1 MHLPITLS
9 STTGVSGANLVR
21 DMLVILGAAA
31 LISILLRRLRL
42 ASIPGY
48 LIVGA
53 LLGSLPAGWGLVS
66 HGDNTNVEQIQE
78 IAIILLMFTIGLH
91 LEVEAISSGMVP
103 ILLVGAA
110 STVGSTLALWPLG
123 MAFGLRAPSAMAVAM
138 ALSMSSTAVVLGLLQ
153 QRKEVHLL
161 HGRLC
166 IGISIM
172 QDLLSIAALALLP
185 LLAVWAGIQ
194 SPDAADADGTTR
206 LMQLVSH
213 SSLAVGGIILM
224 LAFAH
229 YLLPH
234 LLREASRDGNTEAL
248 LVVSAG
254 TGLAAA
260 VLTAKLG
267 FGPALGAFL
276 AGFMLSST
284 PFKYQL
290 AGQLSPMRD
299 LFMAVFFTAVGVQ
312 LDVPGALHSWW
323 IVLAAVVLT
332 MGVKSFTIGLSA
344 WLGGAT
350 AVIAGLTG
358 LLLSQ
363 AGEFSLVI
371 LAEAGKLGV
380 LPAGSQGVIVPL
392 VVISLML
399 TEPAA
404 GLAHRLSPWLARIKP
419 ARWLAS
425 PALRERPHAHVPT
438 DATGAGWARPDGMGG
453 MVAARRHVIVAGFG
467 VVGRN
472 LAEHFAA
479 REIPYTVIELNP
491 DTVLRQQ
498 RLGRTTVFGDATNPE
513 VLESA
518 GLGSAE
524 AVVLTIP
531 DDEATVR
538 ACRVIRA
545 RRPDVFIA
553 VRAGYL
559 GRAMAAH
566 ESGADHVTIEEVVTA
581 QDMAVKVVAE
591 LERRFAAQEKQTPH
605 L

>member
-1 MHLPITLS
+1 MHFPYLLLESAHP
-9 STTGVSGANLVR
+9 SGASLVR

-31 LISILLRRLRL
+31 VISVLLHRLRL

-53 LLGSLPAGWGLVS
+53 LIGSLPQSWGLIGE
-66 HGDNTNVEQIQE
+66 HREGVEQIQE

-103 ILLVGAA
+103 ILVVGAA
-110 STVGSTLALWPLG
+110 STIGSSLVMWPLG
-123 MAFGLRAPSAMAVAM
+123 MLFGLSAPAALGVAM

-172 QDLLSIAALALLP
+172 QDMLSIAVLASLP
-185 LLAVWAGIQ
+185 ILAVWAGVKP
-194 SPDAADADGTTR
+194 SDDATAVGGAEKV
-206 LMQLVSH
+206 MQLASH
-213 SSLAVGGIILM
+213 AGLAIGGIILM
-224 LAFAH
+224 VGFAH
-229 YLLPH
+229 YLLPG

-254 TGLAAA
+254 AGLGAA
-260 VLTAKLG
+260 VLTTALG

-276 AGFMLSST
+276 AGFMLSAT

-290 AGQLSPMRD
+290 AGQLAPMRD

-312 LDVPGALHSWW
+312 LNVVNALHSWW
-323 IVLAAVVLT
+323 IVLIAVVLV
-332 MGVKSFTIGLSA
+332 MGIKAFVIGASV
-344 WLGGAT
+344 WFGGAT
-350 AVIAGLTG
+350 AAIGGLTG
-358 LLLSQ
+358 LLLAQ

-371 LAEAGKLGV
+371 LGEAKKGGLVDPK
-380 LPAGSQGVIVPL
+380 AQGIIIPL

-404 GLAHRLSPWLARIKP
+404 NLARRLSPRLAKIKP

-425 PALRERPHAHVPT
+425 PALRERAVKHAVHE
-438 DATGAGWARPDGMGG
+438 ATGTTWVGAAGTGEP
-453 MVAARRHVIVAGFG
+453 VRRHVIIAGFG
-467 VVGRN
+467 IVGRN

-491 DTVLRQQ
+491 DTVQRQQ
-498 RLGRTTVFGDATNPE
+498 ALGRTTVFGDATNPD

-518 GLGSAE
+518 GLESAE
-524 AVVLTIP
+524 AVVITIP

-538 ACRVIRA
+538 ACRLVRQT
-545 RRPDVFIA
+545 RPDVFIA

-559 GRAMAAH
+559 GRAIAAH
-566 ESGADHVTIEEVVTA
+566 EGGADHVTIEEVVTA

-591 LERRFAAQEKQTPH
+591 LERRFALREKQVPH
-605 L
+605 M

>member
-1 MHLPITLS
+1 MQLPLYMLLDTHS
-9 STTGVSGANLVR
+9 ASGASLVR

-31 LISILLRRLRL
+31 IISVLLHRLRL

-53 LLGSLPAGWGLVS
+53 IIGSLPHTWGIIGEERAG
-66 HGDNTNVEQIQE
+66 VEQIQE

-91 LEVEAISSGMVP
+91 LEIEAIKTGMVP
-103 ILLVGAA
+103 ILIVGAA
-110 STVGSTLALWPLG
+110 STIGTSLLLWPLG
-123 MAFGLRAPSAMAVAM
+123 MIFHLSAPAALGVAM

-172 QDLLSIAALALLP
+172 QDMLSIAVLASLP
-185 LLAVWAGIQ
+185 ILAVWHGVRPADDAIAVGGAEKVMALASHAG
-194 SPDAADADGTTR
+194 
-206 LMQLVSH
+206 
-213 SSLAVGGIILM
+213 LAIGGIILM
-224 LAFAH
+224 IGFAH
-229 YLLPH
+229 YLLPT
-234 LLREASRDGNTEAL
+234 LLREASKDGNTEAL

-254 TGLAAA
+254 AGLGAA
-260 VLTAKLG
+260 VLTTALG

-290 AGQLSPMRD
+290 AGQLAPMRD

-312 LDVPGALHSWW
+312 LNIQTALSHWW
-323 IVLAAVVLT
+323 IVLIAVVLV
-332 MGVKSFTIGLSA
+332 MGVKGVVIGVCT
-344 WLGGAT
+344 WFGGAT
-350 AVIAGLTG
+350 AVIGGLTG
-358 LLLSQ
+358 MLLSQ

-371 LAEAGKLGV
+371 LAEGEKRGLIEAEAK
-380 LPAGSQGVIVPL
+380 GVIIPL

-404 GLAHRLSPWLARIKP
+404 NLSRRLSPRLAKIKP

-425 PALRERPHAHVPT
+425 PALRERAARHAVHE
-438 DATGAGWARPDGMGG
+438 ATGTTWIGAAHDGE
-453 MVAARRHVIVAGFG
+453 VVRRHVIIAGFG

-491 DTVLRQQ
+491 DTVVRQQ
-498 RLGRTTVFGDATNPE
+498 QLGKTTVFGDATNPD

-518 GLGSAE
+518 GIESAE
-524 AVVLTIP
+524 AIVMTIP

-538 ACRVIRA
+538 ACRVVRQI
-545 RRPDVFIA
+545 RPDVFIA

-559 GRAMAAH
+559 GRAIAAH
-566 ESGADHVTIEEVVTA
+566 EGGADHVTIEEVVTA

-591 LERRFAAQEKQTPH
+591 LERRFANREKQTPH
-605 L
+605 M

>member
-1 MHLPITLS
+1 MHLPYLLLES
-9 STTGVSGANLVR
+9 SLPSGASLVR

-31 LISILLRRLRL
+31 VISVLLHRLRL

-53 LLGSLPAGWGLVS
+53 LIGSLPQSWGLIGS
-66 HGDNTNVEQIQE
+66 HEGVEQIQE

-91 LEVEAISSGMVP
+91 LEMEAISSGMVP
-103 ILLVGAA
+103 ILVVGAA
-110 STVGSTLALWPLG
+110 STIASSLLMWPLG
-123 MAFGLRAPSAMAVAM
+123 MLFGLGAPAALGVAM

-172 QDLLSIAALALLP
+172 QDMLSIAVLASLP
-185 LLAVWAGIQ
+185 ILAVWAGVKPAET
-194 SPDAADADGTTR
+194 SSADGAER
-206 LMQLVSH
+206 VMSLASH
-213 SSLAVGGIILM
+213 AGLAVGGIILM
-224 LAFAH
+224 VGFAH
-229 YLLPH
+229 YLLPG

-254 TGLAAA
+254 AGLGAA
-260 VLTAKLG
+260 VLTTALG

-276 AGFMLSST
+276 AGFLLSAT

-290 AGQLSPMRD
+290 AGQLAPMRD

-312 LDVPGALHSWW
+312 LNVMTALNNWW
-323 IVLAAVVLT
+323 IVLIAVVLV
-332 MGVKSFTIGLSA
+332 MGVKAFVIGASV
-344 WLGGAT
+344 WFGGAT
-350 AVIAGLTG
+350 AVIGGITG
-358 LLLSQ
+358 LLLAQ

-371 LAEAGKLGV
+371 LGEAQKRGLVDPK
-380 LPAGSQGVIVPL
+380 AQGIIIPL

-404 GLAHRLSPWLARIKP
+404 NLARRISPRLAKIKP

-425 PALRERPHAHVPT
+425 PALRERAVKHNVHE
-438 DATGAGWARPDGMGG
+438 ATGTTWDGAAGTGEP
-453 MVAARRHVIVAGFG
+453 VRRHVIIAGFG
-467 VVGRN
+467 IVGRN

-498 RLGRTTVFGDATNPE
+498 QLGRTTVFGDATNPD

-518 GLGSAE
+518 GLESAE
-524 AVVLTIP
+524 AVVITIP

-538 ACRVIRA
+538 ACRVVR
-545 RRPDVFIA
+545 RSRPDIFIA
-553 VRAGYL
+553 ARAGYL
-559 GRAMAAH
+559 GRAIAAH
-566 ESGADHVTIEEVVTA
+566 EGGADHVTIEEVVTA

-591 LERRFAAQEKQTPH
+591 LERRFAIREKKVPH
-605 L
+605 M